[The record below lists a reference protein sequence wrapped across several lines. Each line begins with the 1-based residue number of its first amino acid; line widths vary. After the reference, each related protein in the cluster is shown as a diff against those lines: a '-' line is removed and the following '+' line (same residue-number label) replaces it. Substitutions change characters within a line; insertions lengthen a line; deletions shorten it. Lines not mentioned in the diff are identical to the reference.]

1 MVQEDT
7 GCEILSSSQQEWNKE
22 VNTLSANSTKWSNTL
37 KQLVCNL
44 PMNCLSVFNYFVVLA
59 LKGLKFQV

>member
-7 GCEILSSSQQEWNKE
+7 GCEVLSSSQQEWNKE
-22 VNTLSANSTKWSNTL
+22 VNALSANSTKWSNAL